1 VLEFDDAV
9 KQRQINTATPIAINF
24 SENFASMSTTSTRA
38 MVSLCTS
45 FSFLSFPVALMTTLF
60 TLYERLCFDS
70 LAS

>member
-1 VLEFDDAV
+1 
-9 KQRQINTATPIAINF
+9 
-24 SENFASMSTTSTRA
+24 